1 MQIRG
6 TKKVLS
12 DDPKQFQIT
21 SFFRKQIQNSRSDT
35 VNNKDRQEGHKYQAI
50 VQNLLEKA
58 NKALNIDK
66 AKEFDERLLSIF
78 SRSYKSYSL
87 QQKKFAIELVRYR
100 YEYCRYIKRT
110 VDP

>member
-6 TKKVLS
+6 L
-12 DDPKQFQIT
+12 
-21 SFFRKQIQNSRSDT
+21 RKSYLMILNNFKLLLWKPIQNSRSDT

-87 QQKKFAIELVRYR
+87 QQKKFAIELVRYMSIADISR
-100 YEYCRYIKRT
+100 SLIRL
-110 VDP
+110 